1 MNNITYDTFTRED
14 LSVNISRTSG
24 GCQDLKYDP
33 WRLCT
38 MTAVG
43 YEVLEIKYPL
53 VATIDVTCVAP
64 VFPWRNII
72 PV

>member
-33 WRLCT
+33 
-38 MTAVG
+38 
-43 YEVLEIKYPL
+43 
-53 VATIDVTCVAP
+53 
-64 VFPWRNII
+64 
-72 PV
+72 